1 MNYTEN
7 GRPIYKRLDVKVIVG
22 DKTFPLHYRA
32 ASGKFYSQE
41 EIDTELER
49 IIDHIDKNFPKL
61 EFRQVTIVPNR
72 VNFIAIGKRKEHVER
87 AMEKSSNP
95 TESQE

>member
-1 MNYTEN
+1 MKYFERGNQ
-7 GRPIYKRLDVKVIVG
+7 PIYKRLDVKVIVG

-32 ASGKFYSQE
+32 APGKFYSEE
-41 EIDTELER
+41 EIETELAR

-72 VNFIAIGKRKEHVER
+72 VNFIAIGKRKEHAE
-87 AMEKSSNP
+87 E
-95 TESQE
+95 T

>member
-1 MNYTEN
+1 MKYFEH
-7 GRPIYKRLDVKVIVG
+7 GKPIYKHLDVKVIVG

-32 ASGKFYSQE
+32 TSSKFYSEE
-41 EIDTELER
+41 EIETELER

-72 VNFIAIGKRKEHVER
+72 VNFIAIGKRKEHAE
-87 AMEKSSNP
+87 E
-95 TESQE
+95 T